1 VKKFVYILILLS
13 FFGFKNLNAKTEP
26 IFANQYLFEVTKYD
40 NSSKEKKTDSLLDTK
55 NYPTSN
61 KILKE
66 KKIRHRG
73 LTTVF
78 YLFSDNCPKLFD
90 FYNKELIFSS
100 QTYNLLRLFSVN
112 EKRGPPSI

>member
-1 VKKFVYILILLS
+1 MKKFVYILILLS

-26 IFANQYLFEVTKYD
+26 IFGVTKYD
-40 NSSKEKKTDSLLDTK
+40 NPSKEKKTDSLLDTK

>member
-1 VKKFVYILILLS
+1 MKKFVYILILLS
-13 FFGFKNLNAKTEP
+13 FFGFKNINAKTEP
-26 IFANQYLFEVTKYD
+26 IFGVTKYD